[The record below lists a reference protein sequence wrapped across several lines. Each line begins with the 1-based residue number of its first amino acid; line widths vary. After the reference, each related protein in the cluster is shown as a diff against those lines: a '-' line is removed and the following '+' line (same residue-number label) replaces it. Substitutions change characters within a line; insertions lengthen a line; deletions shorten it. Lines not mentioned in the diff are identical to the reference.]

1 MLFAESCNQVADLD
15 DLFRVKTDGRF
26 IENEHIGIADERLGD
41 TDALA
46 IAFGKMADRPLIH
59 VLDADDFTDL
69 AQMCLAV

>member
-1 MLFAESCNQVADLD
+1 MD
-15 DLFRVKTDGRF
+15 D
-26 IENEHIGIADERLGD
+26 NELMARLKMGD

-59 VLDADDFTDL
+59 VLDADDFADL